1 MIGATDAP
9 SLSSGLQPSTATPV
23 AGGQEQS
30 EEHSPT
36 ATPTHLPLYL
46 ALAYVVLIVY
56 ASLYPFKW
64 RDSGLSPLAYLDAAW
79 PRYWTGFDLGINI
92 VAYVPLGFLL
102 ALTLRQVMSR
112 WPAALL
118 GLLLGALLSF
128 CLECLQTWLPARV
141 PSNVDLACN
150 TLGTAL
156 GAMVAAYAGKRIF
169 RRIVQLQ
176 NEVLA
181 PVPYAEFGV
190 VLLGTWLLTQLSPET
205 VLFGAGDLRS
215 ILGLTPA
222 VPYAAPSFFVLETGV
237 ITCNSLAIG
246 LFART
251 LLNDH
256 HMPYRTLAMFI
267 LLGLSIRTLGA
278 AVLVTPQ
285 DALSWLTPGARLGLL
300 IGGLLLWLMLLLPAT
315 LRIAVAGA
323 ALMAGTTLVNLTPSN
338 PYSEAALAAWRQGH
352 FLNFNGL
359 TRWMASLWPFV
370 TLPYLI
376 ALGRRL

>member
-1 MIGATDAP
+1 MTSAVSDQRLPEEKSPPAAP
-9 SLSSGLQPSTATPV
+9 TR
-23 AGGQEQS
+23 
-30 EEHSPT
+30 
-36 ATPTHLPLYL
+36 LPLYL
-46 ALAYVVLIVY
+46 TLAYVVLIIY
-56 ASLYPFKW
+56 ASLYPFKPW
-64 RDSGLSPLAYLDAAW
+64 RDFGVSPLAFLEAPW
-79 PRYWTGFDLGINI
+79 PRFWTGFDLGINI
-92 VAYVPLGFLL
+92 AAYVPLGFLL
-102 ALTLRQVMSR
+102 ALALRQVMGR
-112 WPAALL
+112 WSAALL
-118 GLLLGALLSF
+118 GLVLGSLLSF
-128 CLECLQTWLPARV
+128 CLECLQSWLPSRV
-141 PSNVDLACN
+141 PSNVDLGCN
-150 TLGTAL
+150 ALGATL

-176 NEVLA
+176 REALA
-181 PVPYAEFGV
+181 PIPYAEFGL
-190 VLLGTWLLTQLSPET
+190 VLLGIWLLTQLSPET

-215 ILGLTPA
+215 VFGLTPA

-237 ITCNSLAIG
+237 IACNSLAIG

-251 LLNDH
+251 LLNDRR
-256 HMPYRTLAMFI
+256 MPYRTLAMFMF
-267 LLGLSIRTLGA
+267 LGLFIRTMGA

-315 LRIAVAGA
+315 LRVTLAGA
-323 ALMAGTTLVNLTPSN
+323 ALMAGTTLVNLTPPN